1 MSKSYNISL
10 GWADNDG
17 DDDDHND
24 DNNHNNDDND
34 NHNKGL
40 EDWTR

>member
-1 MSKSYNISL
+1 MSKSYNLSL
-10 GWADNDG
+10 GWADNDE

-24 DNNHNNDDND
+24 KDNHNNGDKD